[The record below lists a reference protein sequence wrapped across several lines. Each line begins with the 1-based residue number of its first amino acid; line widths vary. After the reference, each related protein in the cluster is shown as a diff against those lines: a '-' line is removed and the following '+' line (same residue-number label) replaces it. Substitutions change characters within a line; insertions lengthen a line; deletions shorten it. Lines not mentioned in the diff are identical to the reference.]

1 PTGTTTINSDKSI
14 LEDGATGVV
23 GGNRIALTA
32 QTGIGTAVY
41 GQDPSV
47 LDHDVVTE
55 LSGTPLQ
62 VKVGPITVPFNPST
76 NVNLTNNTTKVGTGP
91 GLDTGSKLTYYA
103 KGHTAIG
110 GLTDAVAYFARVID
124 ATNGVITLFDTQ
136 QHAFNAGNNINT
148 LYAGQVDL
156 SSISGAGTLQR
167 FTIAGPAAGAAS
179 LYATTAT
186 GNISIVQVP
195 GNDLPIDTVKA
206 NSLGAIALTASGSI
220 SVATGYS
227 GLVSGGAIDLFST
240 GGVGN
245 STVNPLLLDSPGA
258 SDFATDK
265 LTVEAQ
271 TDVFLQEQSGDL
283 RV

>member
-124 ATNGVITLFDTQ
+124 ALNGVITLFDTQ

-148 LYAGQVDL
+148 LYTGQVDL
-156 SSISGAGTLQR
+156 TSLTGVGHAQR
-167 FTIAGPAAGAAS
+167 FTIAGPTATATS
-179 LYATTAT
+179 LSATTAT

-195 GNDLPIDTVKA
+195 GADLPFDRVKV
-206 NSLGAIALTASGSI
+206 NTLGAVAVTASGSI

-227 GLVSGGAIDLFST
+227 GLVSGGAIDLFAT
-240 GGVGN
+240 GGIGN
-245 STVNPLLLDSPGA
+245 STATPLLLDSPGVT
-258 SDFATDK
+258 DFATDK
-265 LTVEAQ
+265 LTA
-271 TDVFLQEQSGDL
+271 TANTNIYLQEQTGD
-283 RV
+283 